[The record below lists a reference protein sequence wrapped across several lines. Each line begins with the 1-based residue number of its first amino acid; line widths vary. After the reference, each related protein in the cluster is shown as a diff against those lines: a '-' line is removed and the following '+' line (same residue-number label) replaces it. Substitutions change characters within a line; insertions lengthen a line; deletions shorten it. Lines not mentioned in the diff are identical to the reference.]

1 MKKAIKNTGTK
12 IEKSKEKRIDVH
24 FLWKREKKKEE
35 KKKETTADN
44 KSLIIYC
51 HAPHYKE
58 EDTLGLLKTQR
69 KSRFGHR
76 MVSHML
82 QQLF

>member
-35 KKKETTADN
+35 KKKNIRRQQITHHLLPCTA
-44 KSLIIYC
+44 L
-51 HAPHYKE
+51 
-58 EDTLGLLKTQR
+58 
-69 KSRFGHR
+69 
-76 MVSHML
+76 
-82 QQLF
+82 